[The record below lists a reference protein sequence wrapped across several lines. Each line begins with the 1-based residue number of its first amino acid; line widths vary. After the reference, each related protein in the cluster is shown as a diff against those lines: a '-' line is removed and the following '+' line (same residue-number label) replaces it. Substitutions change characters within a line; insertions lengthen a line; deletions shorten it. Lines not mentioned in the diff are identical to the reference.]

1 MSCDRQTDK
10 ATWWSITA
18 FEETERAMLAGD
30 TFPPFVVRVYG
41 GLEECP
47 DTGRIHFQ
55 GAVQCKGQ
63 QRFSAIKK
71 WLPKAHIE
79 AARSADALKKY
90 AMKEETAVDEKKVVE
105 NRSAYID
112 NQAALMLLAEEKID
126 YGISRIA
133 DELSESIDK
142 IPEREFELL
151 ANRIVYRAPV
161 LVGVF
166 SKPDVMRGWRMFRGT
181 FLRLAEDRRADSI
194 TARPKNEIVDPAGDL
209 KEVETKLFVDGVTG
223 APAPPTVDEE

>member
-18 FEETERAMLAGD
+18 FDEAEKTLLSGD

-47 DTGRIHFQ
+47 DTKRIHFQ

-79 AARSADALKKY
+79 AARSADALRKY
-90 AMKEETAVDEKKVVE
+90 AMKEETAVSEKKEVV
-105 NRSAYID
+105 NKAAYVD
-112 NQAALMLLAEEKID
+112 NQTALRLLAAEEINDCYEPHEFKD
-126 YGISRIA
+126 M
-133 DELSESIDK
+133 DHLMDLK
-142 IPEREFELL
+142 FREY
-151 ANRIVYRAPV
+151 ANRIVYKQPY
-161 LVGVF
+161 LVGVM
-166 SKPDVMRGWRMFRGT
+166 SKPDVMRGWKLFGVT
-181 FLRLAEDRRADSI
+181 FVRLAKEGRGDSI
-194 TARPKNEIVDPAGDL
+194 TPRPENQVVDPEDDSRSQ
-209 KEVETKLFVDGVTG
+209 TS
-223 APAPPTVDEE
+223 EEFWEEQERVWSHKN

>member
-18 FEETERAMLAGD
+18 FDENERGMLQGD
-30 TFPPFVVRVYG
+30 SFPPFVVRVYG

-47 DTGRIHFQ
+47 DTKRVHFQ

-90 AMKEETAVDEKKVVE
+90 AMKEETAISEKKEVV
-105 NRSAYID
+105 NKAAYID
-112 NQAALMLLAEEKID
+112 NQAALMLLAREKID
-126 YGISRIA
+126 YGIDA
-133 DELSESIDK
+133 LAEELSDSVDK

-151 ANRIVYRAPV
+151 ANRIVYREPY

-166 SKPDVMRGWRMFRGT
+166 SKPDVMRGWKMFRGT
-181 FLRLAEDRRADSI
+181 FVRLVEEGRADSI
-194 TARPKNEIVDPAGDL
+194 TARPVNEVVEPEGDL
-209 KEVETKLFVDGVTG
+209 KDIEY
-223 APAPPTVDEE
+223 

>member
-18 FEETERAMLAGD
+18 FDEEEKKQLSGD
-30 TFPPFVVRVYG
+30 SFPPFVVRVYG

-47 DTGRIHFQ
+47 DTKRIHFQ

-90 AMKEETAVDEKKVVE
+90 AMKEETAVSEKKEVV
-105 NRSAYID
+105 NKAAYVD
-112 NQAALMLLAEEKID
+112 NQTALRLLAAEEI
-126 YGISRIA
+126 
-133 DELSESIDK
+133 SESYEDPDAPDFDK
-142 IPEREFELL
+142 SMESKFRVY
-151 ANRIVYRAPV
+151 ANRIVYRQPY
-161 LVGVF
+161 LVGVM
-166 SKPDVMRGWRMFRGT
+166 SKPDVLRGWKLFGATFVKLVKEGRG
-181 FLRLAEDRRADSI
+181 DSI
-194 TARPKNEIVDPAGDL
+194 TPRPQNEVVEVDSDASD
-209 KEVETKLFVDGVTG
+209 F
-223 APAPPTVDEE
+223 EE